1 MNNRE
6 RQLERQ
12 LLDEYED
19 QRKRSKEFDR
29 TVMVWVIM
37 IGLFL
42 IIRAFGGF

>member
-1 MNNRE
+1 MTNRE

-12 LLDEYED
+12 LLDAYED

-29 TVMVWVIM
+29 TVLVWVVM